1 MNSRRLIAVV
11 GAAALAACL
20 TACSAGTNTDA
31 SGSSSAAAGAAT
43 NTDTASTPGA
53 PASAAPTAPA
63 TASYTAPAGN
73 QVAPLLT
80 VTHVP
85 AGHPLVDNGK
95 NDRLVFST
103 AGSADDIDQSDTFSA
118 YMIRLADEGTTVDT
132 VIQGN
137 AEISRLDVSA
147 FTTTGEASIDG
158 ETAQTYQGAG
168 PISDGSGY
176 LAERGAVV
184 THNGK
189 AFIIEG
195 MAIDKNTQP
204 TVSEEEFNAF
214 LKGIVWAD

>member
-1 MNSRRLIAVV
+1 MNSHRLIAVV

-31 SGSSSAAAGAAT
+31 SASAAAGAEA

-63 TASYTAPAGN
+63 TANYTAPADN

-85 AGHPLVDNGK
+85 AGHSLVKNTDN
-95 NDRLVFST
+95 NRLTFSS
-103 AGSADDIDQSDTFSA
+103 ASNADDTTMESGSV

-137 AEISRLDVSA
+137 AELSTLDASA

-214 LKGIVWAD
+214 LKGIVWTD

>member
-1 MNSRRLIAVV
+1 MNSHRLIAVV

-31 SGSSSAAAGAAT
+31 SASAAAGAEA

-53 PASAAPTAPA
+53 PASAAPTAPE
-63 TASYTAPAGN
+63 GN

-80 VTHVP
+80 VTHIP
-85 AGHPLVDNGK
+85 EGYSLAENTD
-95 NDRLVFST
+95 NDRLLFST
-103 AGSADDIDQSDTFSA
+103 ASSADDFYNSSSGNA

-137 AEISRLDVSA
+137 AELSGLDAGA
-147 FTTTGEASIDG
+147 FTTTGEASVDG
-158 ETAQTYQGAG
+158 ETAQTYQGGGADPNG
-168 PISDGSGY
+168 GNY

-189 AFIIEG
+189 TFIIEG
-195 MAIDKNTQP
+195 IALDKSSQP
-204 TVSEEEFNAF
+204 TVSEEGFNAF
-214 LKGIVWAD
+214 LKGIVWTD

>member
-1 MNSRRLIAVV
+1 MNSHRLIAVV

-31 SGSSSAAAGAAT
+31 SASAAAGAEA

-63 TASYTAPAGN
+63 TASYTAPADN

-85 AGHPLVDNGK
+85 QGHSLVENTDN
-95 NDRLVFST
+95 NSRLTFATAST
-103 AGSADDIDQSDTFSA
+103 ADDTTLESGSA

-137 AEISRLDVSA
+137 AELSGLDAGA
-147 FTTTGEASIDG
+147 FTTTGEASVDG
-158 ETAQTYQGAG
+158 ETAQTYQGGGADPNG
-168 PISDGSGY
+168 GGY

-189 AFIIEG
+189 TFIIEG
-195 MAIDKNTQP
+195 IALDKSSQP
-204 TVSEEEFNAF
+204 TVSEEGFNAF
-214 LKGIVWAD
+214 LKGIVWTD

>member
-1 MNSRRLIAVV
+1 MNSHRLIAIV
-11 GAAALAACL
+11 GAAALATCL
-20 TACSAGTNTDA
+20 TACSADTSTDA

-63 TASYTAPAGN
+63 TASYTAPADN

-103 AGSADDIDQSDTFSA
+103 AGSVDDINQSESFSG
-118 YMIRLADEGTTVDT
+118 YIIQLAEEGTTVDA
-132 VIQGN
+132 VIQNDASSFGVD
-137 AEISRLDVSA
+137 AGA
-147 FTTTGEASIDG
+147 FTPTGEVSVDG
-158 ETAQTYQGAG
+158 EAAQTYQGGGADPNG
-168 PISDGSGY
+168 GGY

-189 AFIIEG
+189 TLVIRAIAF
-195 MAIDKNTQP
+195 DKNSQP

-214 LKGIVWAD
+214 LKGIVWTG

>member
-1 MNSRRLIAVV
+1 MNSHRLIAVV

-31 SGSSSAAAGAAT
+31 SASAAAGAEA

-63 TASYTAPAGN
+63 TASYTAPEGN

-85 AGHPLVDNGK
+85 AGHSLVENTDN
-95 NDRLVFST
+95 NNRL
-103 AGSADDIDQSDTFSA
+103 TFSSA
-118 YMIRLADEGTTVDT
+118 SSTDDTTVESGSVYMIRLADEGTTVDT

-137 AEISRLDVSA
+137 AELSGLDAGA
-147 FTTTGEASIDG
+147 FTTTGEASVDG
-158 ETAQTYQGAG
+158 ETAQTYQGGGADPNG
-168 PISDGSGY
+168 GNY

-189 AFIIEG
+189 TFIIEG
-195 MAIDKNTQP
+195 IALDKSSQP
-204 TVSEEEFNAF
+204 TVSEEGFNAF
-214 LKGIVWAD
+214 LKGIVWTD

>member
-31 SGSSSAAAGAAT
+31 SGSSSAAAGAAA

-53 PASAAPTAPA
+53 PTAPA
-63 TASYTAPAGN
+63 IASYTAPAGN

-103 AGSADDIDQSDTFSA
+103 ASSADDINQSESFSG
-118 YMIRLADEGTTVDT
+118 YTIQLAEEGTTVDA
-132 VIQGN
+132 VIQNDASSFGVD
-137 AEISRLDVSA
+137 AGA

-158 ETAQTYQGAG
+158 ETAQTYQGGG

-189 AFIIEG
+189 ILVIRAIAF
-195 MAIDKNTQP
+195 DKNSQP

-214 LKGIVWAD
+214 LKGIVWTD

>member
-1 MNSRRLIAVV
+1 MNSHRLIAVV

-63 TASYTAPAGN
+63 TANYTAPEGN

-118 YMIRLADEGTTVDT
+118 YMIRPAEEGTTVDT
-132 VIQGN
+132 VIQ
-137 AEISRLDVSA
+137 DSA
-147 FTTTGEASIDG
+147 GSLGIDASGYTPTGEVSVDG
-158 ETAQTYQGAG
+158 ETAQTYQGGGADPNG
-168 PISDGSGY
+168 GGY
-176 LAERGAVV
+176 VAERGAVV

-189 AFIIEG
+189 TFVIRA
-195 MAIDKNTQP
+195 MAADKNTQP

-214 LKGIVWAD
+214 LKGIVWTD

>member
-1 MNSRRLIAVV
+1 MNSHRLIAVV

-20 TACSAGTNTDA
+20 TACSSGTNTDA
-31 SGSSSAAAGAAT
+31 SASAAAGAET

-53 PASAAPTAPA
+53 PASAVPTAPA
-63 TASYTAPAGN
+63 TANYTAPADN

-85 AGHPLVDNGK
+85 QGHSLVENTDN
-95 NDRLVFST
+95 NSRLTFATAST
-103 AGSADDIDQSDTFSA
+103 ADDTTLESGSA

-137 AEISRLDVSA
+137 AELSGLDAGA
-147 FTTTGEASIDG
+147 FTTTGEASVDG

-168 PISDGSGY
+168 PVSDGSGY
-176 LAERGAVV
+176 VAERGAVV

-189 AFIIEG
+189 TFIIEG
-195 MAIDKNTQP
+195 IALDKSSQP
-204 TVSEEEFNAF
+204 TVSEEEFTAF
-214 LKGIVWAD
+214 LKGIVWTD

>member
-31 SGSSSAAAGAAT
+31 SGSSSAAAGAAA

-53 PASAAPTAPA
+53 PTAPA
-63 TASYTAPAGN
+63 TANYTAPEGN

-118 YMIRLADEGTTVDT
+118 YMIRPAEEGTTVDT
-132 VIQGN
+132 VIQ
-137 AEISRLDVSA
+137 DSA
-147 FTTTGEASIDG
+147 GSLGIDASGYTPTGEVSVDG
-158 ETAQTYQGAG
+158 ETAQTYQGGGADPNG
-168 PISDGSGY
+168 GGY
-176 LAERGAVV
+176 VAERGAVV

-189 AFIIEG
+189 TFIIEG
-195 MAIDKNTQP
+195 MAIDKSTQP

-214 LKGIVWAD
+214 LKGIVWTD

>member
-1 MNSRRLIAVV
+1 MNSHRLIAVV

-31 SGSSSAAAGAAT
+31 SASAAAGAEA

-63 TASYTAPAGN
+63 TANYTAPADN

-85 AGHPLVDNGK
+85 QGHSLVENTDN
-95 NDRLVFST
+95 NSRLTFATAST
-103 AGSADDIDQSDTFSA
+103 ADDTTLESGSA

-137 AEISRLDVSA
+137 AELSTLDASA
-147 FTTTGEASIDG
+147 FTTTGEASVDG

-168 PISDGSGY
+168 PVSDGSGY
-176 LAERGAVV
+176 VAERGAVV

-189 AFIIEG
+189 TFIIEG
-195 MAIDKNTQP
+195 IALDKSSQP
-204 TVSEEEFNAF
+204 TVSEEGFNAF

>member
-31 SGSSSAAAGAAT
+31 SGSSSAAAGATA

-53 PASAAPTAPA
+53 PTAPA
-63 TASYTAPAGN
+63 TANYTAPEGN

-118 YMIRLADEGTTVDT
+118 YMIRPAEEGTTVDT
-132 VIQGN
+132 VIQ
-137 AEISRLDVSA
+137 DSA
-147 FTTTGEASIDG
+147 GSLGIDASGYTPTGEVSVDG
-158 ETAQTYQGAG
+158 ETAQTYQGGGADPNG
-168 PISDGSGY
+168 GGY
-176 LAERGAVV
+176 VAERGAVV

-189 AFIIEG
+189 TFVIRA
-195 MAIDKNTQP
+195 MAADKNTQP

-214 LKGIVWAD
+214 LKGIVWTD

>member
-1 MNSRRLIAVV
+1 MNSHRLIAVV

-31 SGSSSAAAGAAT
+31 SASAAAGAET

-53 PASAAPTAPA
+53 PASAVPTAPA
-63 TASYTAPAGN
+63 TANYTAPADN

-85 AGHPLVDNGK
+85 QGHSLVENTDN
-95 NDRLVFST
+95 NSRLTFATAST
-103 AGSADDIDQSDTFSA
+103 ADDTTLESGSA

-137 AEISRLDVSA
+137 AELSTLDASA
-147 FTTTGEASIDG
+147 FTTTGEASVDG
-158 ETAQTYQGAG
+158 ETAQTYQGGGADPNG
-168 PISDGSGY
+168 GNY

-189 AFIIEG
+189 TFIIEG
-195 MAIDKNTQP
+195 IALDKSSQP
-204 TVSEEEFNAF
+204 TVSEEEFTAF
-214 LKGIVWAD
+214 LKGIVWTD

>member
-1 MNSRRLIAVV
+1 MNSQRLIAVI

-20 TACSAGTNTDA
+20 TACSTDTGTDA
-31 SGSSSAAAGAAT
+31 SASSAAAGAEA

-63 TASYTAPAGN
+63 TASYTAPADN

-85 AGHPLVDNGK
+85 QGHSLVENTDN
-95 NDRLVFST
+95 NSRLTFATAST
-103 AGSADDIDQSDTFSA
+103 ADDTTLESGSA

-137 AEISRLDVSA
+137 AELSTLDASA
-147 FTTTGEASIDG
+147 FTTTGEASVDG

-168 PISDGSGY
+168 PVSDGSGY
-176 LAERGAVV
+176 VAERGAVV

-189 AFIIEG
+189 TFIIEG
-195 MAIDKNTQP
+195 IALDKSSQP
-204 TVSEEEFNAF
+204 TVSEEGFNAF
-214 LKGIVWAD
+214 LKGIVWTD

>member
-31 SGSSSAAAGAAT
+31 SASAAAGAAT

-63 TASYTAPAGN
+63 TANYTAPADN

-85 AGHPLVDNGK
+85 QGHSLVENTDN
-95 NDRLVFST
+95 NSRLTFATAST
-103 AGSADDIDQSDTFSA
+103 ADDTTLESGSA

-137 AEISRLDVSA
+137 AELSTLDASA
-147 FTTTGEASIDG
+147 FTTTGEASVDG

-168 PISDGSGY
+168 PVSDGSGY
-176 LAERGAVV
+176 VAERGAVV

-189 AFIIEG
+189 TFIIEG
-195 MAIDKNTQP
+195 IAIDKNTQS

-214 LKGIVWAD
+214 LKGIVWAG

>member
-1 MNSRRLIAVV
+1 MNSHRLIAVV

-63 TASYTAPAGN
+63 TASYTTPAGN
-73 QVAPLLT
+73 QVAPFLT

-85 AGHPLVDNGK
+85 AGHSLVKNTDN
-95 NDRLVFST
+95 NRLTFSS
-103 AGSADDIDQSDTFSA
+103 ASNADDTTMESGSV

-214 LKGIVWAD
+214 LKGIVWTD

>member
-1 MNSRRLIAVV
+1 MNSHRLIAVV

-31 SGSSSAAAGAAT
+31 SGSSSAAAGAET

-53 PASAAPTAPA
+53 PASAVPTAPA
-63 TASYTAPAGN
+63 TANYTAPADN

-80 VTHVP
+80 VTHIP
-85 AGHPLVDNGK
+85 EGYSLAENTD
-95 NDRLVFST
+95 NDRLLFST
-103 AGSADDIDQSDTFSA
+103 ASSADDFYNSSSGNA

-137 AEISRLDVSA
+137 AELSGLDAGA
-147 FTTTGEASIDG
+147 FTTTGETSVDG
-158 ETAQTYQGAG
+158 ETAQTYQGGGADPNG
-168 PISDGSGY
+168 GGY

-189 AFIIEG
+189 TFIIEG
-195 MAIDKNTQP
+195 IALDKSSQP
-204 TVSEEEFNAF
+204 TVSEEGFNAF
-214 LKGIVWAD
+214 LKGIVWTD

>member
-1 MNSRRLIAVV
+1 MNSHRLIAVV

-31 SGSSSAAAGAAT
+31 SASAAAGAEA

-63 TASYTAPAGN
+63 TANYTAPEGN

-80 VTHVP
+80 VTHGP
-85 AGHPLVDNGK
+85 AGHSLVKNTDNT
-95 NDRLVFST
+95 RLTFSS
-103 AGSADDIDQSDTFSA
+103 ASNADDTTMESGSV

-137 AEISRLDVSA
+137 AELSTLDASA

-168 PISDGSGY
+168 PVSDGSGY
-176 LAERGAVV
+176 VAERGAVV

-189 AFIIEG
+189 TFIIEG
-195 MAIDKNTQP
+195 IAIDKNTQS

>member
-1 MNSRRLIAVV
+1 MNSHRLIAVV

-31 SGSSSAAAGAAT
+31 SGSSSAAAGAAA

-53 PASAAPTAPA
+53 PTAPA
-63 TASYTAPAGN
+63 TANYTAPEGN

-118 YMIRLADEGTTVDT
+118 YMIRPAEEGTTVDT
-132 VIQGN
+132 VIQ
-137 AEISRLDVSA
+137 DSA
-147 FTTTGEASIDG
+147 GSLGIDASGYTPTGEVSVDG
-158 ETAQTYQGAG
+158 ETAQTYQGGGADPNG
-168 PISDGSGY
+168 GGY
-176 LAERGAVV
+176 VAERGAVV

-189 AFIIEG
+189 TFVIRA
-195 MAIDKNTQP
+195 MAADKNTQP

-214 LKGIVWAD
+214 LKGIVWTD

>member
-1 MNSRRLIAVV
+1 MNSHRLIAVV

-31 SGSSSAAAGAAT
+31 SASAAAGAEA

-85 AGHPLVDNGK
+85 AGHSLVKNTDN
-95 NDRLVFST
+95 NRLTFSS
-103 AGSADDIDQSDTFSA
+103 ASNADDTTMESGSV

-137 AEISRLDVSA
+137 AELSTLDASA
-147 FTTTGEASIDG
+147 FTTTGEASVDG

-168 PISDGSGY
+168 PVSDGSGY
-176 LAERGAVV
+176 VAERGAVV

-189 AFIIEG
+189 TFIIEG
-195 MAIDKNTQP
+195 IALDKSSQP
-204 TVSEEEFNAF
+204 TVSEEEFTAF
-214 LKGIVWAD
+214 LKGIVWTD

>member
-31 SGSSSAAAGAAT
+31 SGSSSAAAGAAA

-53 PASAAPTAPA
+53 PTAPA
-63 TASYTAPAGN
+63 TANYTAPEGN

-118 YMIRLADEGTTVDT
+118 YMIRPAEEGTTVDM
-132 VIQGN
+132 VIQ
-137 AEISRLDVSA
+137 DSA
-147 FTTTGEASIDG
+147 GSLGIDASGYTPTGEVSVDG
-158 ETAQTYQGAG
+158 ETAQTYQGGGADPNG
-168 PISDGSGY
+168 GGY
-176 LAERGAVV
+176 VAERGAVV

-189 AFIIEG
+189 TFVIRA
-195 MAIDKNTQP
+195 MAADKNTQP

-214 LKGIVWAD
+214 LKGIVWTD

>member
-31 SGSSSAAAGAAT
+31 SASAAAGAEA

-53 PASAAPTAPA
+53 PASAVPTAPA
-63 TASYTAPAGN
+63 TANYTAPADN

-85 AGHPLVDNGK
+85 QGHSLVENTDN
-95 NDRLVFST
+95 NSRLTFATAST
-103 AGSADDIDQSDTFSA
+103 ADDTTLESGSA

-137 AEISRLDVSA
+137 AELSGLDAGA
-147 FTTTGEASIDG
+147 FTTTGETSVDG

-168 PISDGSGY
+168 PVSDGSGY
-176 LAERGAVV
+176 VAERGAVV

-189 AFIIEG
+189 TFIIEG
-195 MAIDKNTQP
+195 IAIDKNTQS

-214 LKGIVWAD
+214 LKGIVWAG

>member
-1 MNSRRLIAVV
+1 MNSHRLIAVV

-63 TASYTAPAGN
+63 TANYTAPEGN

-80 VTHVP
+80 VTHIP
-85 AGHPLVDNGK
+85 EGYSLAENTD
-95 NDRLVFST
+95 NDRLLFST
-103 AGSADDIDQSDTFSA
+103 VSSADDFYNSSSGNA
-118 YMIRLADEGTTVDT
+118 YMIRLVDEGTTVDT

-137 AEISRLDVSA
+137 AELSGLDAGA
-147 FTTTGEASIDG
+147 FTTTGETSVDG
-158 ETAQTYQGAG
+158 ETAQTYQGGGADPNG
-168 PISDGSGY
+168 GGY

-189 AFIIEG
+189 TFIIEG
-195 MAIDKNTQP
+195 IALDKSSQP
-204 TVSEEEFNAF
+204 AVSEEGFNAF
-214 LKGIVWAD
+214 LKGIVWTD

>member
-1 MNSRRLIAVV
+1 MNSHRLIAVV

-31 SGSSSAAAGAAT
+31 SASAAAGAET

-53 PASAAPTAPA
+53 PASAVPTAPA
-63 TASYTAPAGN
+63 TANYTAPADN

-85 AGHPLVDNGK
+85 QGHSLVENTDN
-95 NDRLVFST
+95 NSRLTFATAST
-103 AGSADDIDQSDTFSA
+103 ADDTTLESGSA

-137 AEISRLDVSA
+137 AELSGLDAGA
-147 FTTTGEASIDG
+147 FTTTGEASVDG
-158 ETAQTYQGAG
+158 ETAQTYQGGGADPNG
-168 PISDGSGY
+168 GNY

-189 AFIIEG
+189 TFIIEG
-195 MAIDKNTQP
+195 IALDKSSQP
-204 TVSEEEFNAF
+204 TVSEEEFTAF
-214 LKGIVWAD
+214 LKGIVWTD

>member
-1 MNSRRLIAVV
+1 MNSHRLIAVV

-31 SGSSSAAAGAAT
+31 SASAAAGAEA

-63 TASYTAPAGN
+63 TASYTAPEGN

-103 AGSADDIDQSDTFSA
+103 ASSADDIDQSDTFSA
-118 YMIRLADEGTTVDT
+118 YMIRPAEEGTTVDT
-132 VIQGN
+132 VIQ
-137 AEISRLDVSA
+137 DSA
-147 FTTTGEASIDG
+147 GSLGIDAGGYTPTGEASVDG
-158 ETAQTYQGAG
+158 ETAQTYQGGGAD
-168 PISDGSGY
+168 PNGSGY
-176 LAERGAVV
+176 VAERGAVV

-189 AFIIEG
+189 TFVIRA
-195 MAIDKNTQP
+195 MAADKNTQP
-204 TVSEEEFNAF
+204 TVSEEEFTAF
-214 LKGIVWAD
+214 LKGIVWTD

>member
-1 MNSRRLIAVV
+1 MNSHRLIAVV

-31 SGSSSAAAGAAT
+31 SASAAAGAEA

-63 TASYTAPAGN
+63 TANYTAPEGN

-85 AGHPLVDNGK
+85 QGHSLVENTDN
-95 NDRLVFST
+95 NSRLTFATAST
-103 AGSADDIDQSDTFSA
+103 ADDTTLESGSA

-137 AEISRLDVSA
+137 AELSTLDASA
-147 FTTTGEASIDG
+147 FTTTGEASVDG

-168 PISDGSGY
+168 PVSDGSGY
-176 LAERGAVV
+176 VAERGAVV

-189 AFIIEG
+189 TFIIEG
-195 MAIDKNTQP
+195 IALDKSSQP

>member
-1 MNSRRLIAVV
+1 MNSHRLIAVV

-31 SGSSSAAAGAAT
+31 SASAAAGAET

-53 PASAAPTAPA
+53 PASAVPTAPA
-63 TASYTAPAGN
+63 TANYTAPADN

-85 AGHPLVDNGK
+85 QGHSLVENTDN
-95 NDRLVFST
+95 NSRLTFATAST
-103 AGSADDIDQSDTFSA
+103 ADDTTLESGSA

-137 AEISRLDVSA
+137 AELSGLDAGA
-147 FTTTGEASIDG
+147 FTTTGEASVDG
-158 ETAQTYQGAG
+158 ETAQTYQGGGADPNG
-168 PISDGSGY
+168 GNY

-189 AFIIEG
+189 TFIIEG
-195 MAIDKNTQP
+195 IALDKSSQP
-204 TVSEEEFNAF
+204 TVSEEGFTAF
-214 LKGIVWAD
+214 LKGIVWTD

>member
-1 MNSRRLIAVV
+1 MNSHRLIAVV

-31 SGSSSAAAGAAT
+31 SASAAAGAET

-53 PASAAPTAPA
+53 PASAVPTAPA
-63 TASYTAPAGN
+63 TANYTAPADN

-85 AGHPLVDNGK
+85 QGHSLVENTDN
-95 NDRLVFST
+95 NSRLTFATAST
-103 AGSADDIDQSDTFSA
+103 ADDTTLESGSA

-137 AEISRLDVSA
+137 AELSTLDASA
-147 FTTTGEASIDG
+147 FTTTGEASVDG
-158 ETAQTYQGAG
+158 ETAQTCQGAG
-168 PISDGSGY
+168 PVSDGSGY
-176 LAERGAVV
+176 VAERGAVV

-189 AFIIEG
+189 TFIIEG
-195 MAIDKNTQP
+195 IALDKSSQP
-204 TVSEEEFNAF
+204 TVSEEEFTAF
-214 LKGIVWAD
+214 LKGIVWTD

>member
-1 MNSRRLIAVV
+1 MNSHRLIAVV

-31 SGSSSAAAGAAT
+31 SASAAAGAEA

-53 PASAAPTAPA
+53 PTAPA
-63 TASYTAPAGN
+63 TANYTAPEGN
-73 QVAPLLT
+73 QVTPLLT

-118 YMIRLADEGTTVDT
+118 YMIRPAEEGTTVDT
-132 VIQGN
+132 VIQ
-137 AEISRLDVSA
+137 DSA
-147 FTTTGEASIDG
+147 GSLGIDASGYTPTGEVSVDG
-158 ETAQTYQGAG
+158 ETAQTYQGGGADPNG
-168 PISDGSGY
+168 GGY
-176 LAERGAVV
+176 VAERGAVV

-189 AFIIEG
+189 TFVIRA
-195 MAIDKNTQP
+195 MAADKNTQP

-214 LKGIVWAD
+214 LKGIVWTD

>member
-1 MNSRRLIAVV
+1 MNSHRLIAVV

-31 SGSSSAAAGAAT
+31 SASAAAGAEA

-63 TASYTAPAGN
+63 TASYTAPEGN

-80 VTHVP
+80 VTHIP
-85 AGHPLVDNGK
+85 EGYSLAENTD
-95 NDRLVFST
+95 NDRLLFST
-103 AGSADDIDQSDTFSA
+103 ASSADDFYNSSSGNA

-137 AEISRLDVSA
+137 AEIS
-147 FTTTGEASIDG
+147 TTGETSVDG
-158 ETAQTYQGAG
+158 ETAQTYQGGGADPNG
-168 PISDGSGY
+168 GNY

-189 AFIIEG
+189 TFIIEG
-195 MAIDKNTQP
+195 IALDKSSQP
-204 TVSEEEFNAF
+204 TVSEEGFNAF
-214 LKGIVWAD
+214 LKGIVWTD

>member
-31 SGSSSAAAGAAT
+31 SGSSSAAAGAAA

-53 PASAAPTAPA
+53 PTAPA
-63 TASYTAPAGN
+63 TASYTTPAGN
-73 QVAPLLT
+73 QVAPFLT

-85 AGHPLVDNGK
+85 AGHSLVKNTDN
-95 NDRLVFST
+95 NRLTFSS
-103 AGSADDIDQSDTFSA
+103 ASNADDTTMESGSV

-158 ETAQTYQGAG
+158 EAAQTYQGAG

-189 AFIIEG
+189 TFIIEG

-214 LKGIVWAD
+214 LKGIVWTD

>member
-1 MNSRRLIAVV
+1 MNSHRLIAVV

-31 SGSSSAAAGAAT
+31 SGSSSAAAGAET

-53 PASAAPTAPA
+53 PASAVPTAPA
-63 TASYTAPAGN
+63 TANYTAPADN

-80 VTHVP
+80 VTHIP
-85 AGHPLVDNGK
+85 EGYSLAENTD
-95 NDRLVFST
+95 NDRLLFST
-103 AGSADDIDQSDTFSA
+103 ASSADDFYNSSSGNA

-137 AEISRLDVSA
+137 AELSTLDASA
-147 FTTTGEASIDG
+147 FTTTGEASVDG

-168 PISDGSGY
+168 PVSDGSGY
-176 LAERGAVV
+176 VAERGAVV

-189 AFIIEG
+189 TFIIEG
-195 MAIDKNTQP
+195 IALDKSSQP

>member
-31 SGSSSAAAGAAT
+31 SGSSSAAAGAAA

-53 PASAAPTAPA
+53 PTAPA
-63 TASYTAPAGN
+63 TANYTAPEGN

-118 YMIRLADEGTTVDT
+118 YMIRPAEEGTTVDT
-132 VIQGN
+132 VIQ
-137 AEISRLDVSA
+137 DSA
-147 FTTTGEASIDG
+147 GSLGIDASGYTPTGEVSVDG
-158 ETAQTYQGAG
+158 ETAQTYQGGGADPNG
-168 PISDGSGY
+168 GGY
-176 LAERGAVV
+176 VAERGAVV

-189 AFIIEG
+189 TFIIEA
-195 MAIDKNTQP
+195 MAADKNTQP

-214 LKGIVWAD
+214 LKGIVWTD

>member
-1 MNSRRLIAVV
+1 MNSQRLIAVI

-20 TACSAGTNTDA
+20 TACSTDTGTDA
-31 SGSSSAAAGAAT
+31 SASSAAAGAEA

-63 TASYTAPAGN
+63 TASYTAPADN

-85 AGHPLVDNGK
+85 QGHSLVENTDN
-95 NDRLVFST
+95 NSRLTFATAST
-103 AGSADDIDQSDTFSA
+103 ADDTTLESGSA

-137 AEISRLDVSA
+137 AELSTLDASA
-147 FTTTGEASIDG
+147 FTTTGEASVDG

-168 PISDGSGY
+168 PVSDGSGY
-176 LAERGAVV
+176 VAERGAVV

-189 AFIIEG
+189 TFIIEG
-195 MAIDKNTQP
+195 IALDKSSQP